1 MIGEALIIAAAY
13 AIDLAVGDP
22 RFIPHPVRIIGGAV
36 HVGDKV
42 LRRATKSYDAQWQK
56 AAGAALVLLVLW
68 ATFTLTTLVTRYM
81 PKSETSLDAIIST
94 AAIIWLT
101 STTLA
106 TRGLVCAGRRVIR
119 EVKRGNI
126 DVARKK
132 LAMIVGRDTSALSEE
147 KILAASIETVAENA
161 SDGII
166 APMFYF
172 ALGGLP
178 LAMAYKAINTM
189 DSMLG
194 YRNEKYRHFG
204 WAAARLDDAANFIPA
219 RATGLL
225 ISAAALFIKRADAR
239 KAFAMMRR
247 DGRKHTSPNSGVPEA
262 AMAGALGVRLGGPSS
277 YGGKVL
283 IKPYIGD
290 DDSELT
296 VTKAKTAV
304 ILTALTSL
312 IGFAITLALAALE
325 IHL

>member
-1 MIGEALIIAAAY
+1 MIGEALIITAAY
-13 AIDLAVGDP
+13 AVDLAVGDP

-36 HVGDKV
+36 HVGDKA

-56 AAGAALVLLVLW
+56 AAGAALVFMVVW
-68 ATFTLTTLVTRYM
+68 ATFWLTTLVNRYI
-81 PKSETSLDAIIST
+81 PKSESSLDAMIST

-126 DVARKK
+126 DVARKQ
-132 LAMIVGRDTSALSEE
+132 LAMIVGRDTAALSEE

-178 LAMAYKAINTM
+178 LAMAYKAVNTM

-194 YRNEKYRHFG
+194 YRNEEYRHFG

-219 RATGLL
+219 RITALL
-225 ISAAALFIKRADAR
+225 IAAAALFVRRTNAR
-239 KAFAMMRR
+239 TSFKIMRR
-247 DGRKHTSPNSGVPEA
+247 DGRNHASPNSGVPEA

-277 YGGKVL
+277 YGGKVV

-290 DDSELT
+290 DEHDIT
-296 VTKAKTAV
+296 VKKAKTAV
-304 ILTALTSL
+304 ILTAVTSL
-312 IGFAITLALAALE
+312 LGFAITLALAALE